1 LKNTPEEE
9 EAENLAGNAKNSRK
23 IQSKTVMRSEG
34 VQIANYQRIS
44 L

>member
-9 EAENLAGNAKNSRK
+9 EAENFTGNAKNSRK

-34 VQIANYQRIS
+34 VQIANY
-44 L
+44 